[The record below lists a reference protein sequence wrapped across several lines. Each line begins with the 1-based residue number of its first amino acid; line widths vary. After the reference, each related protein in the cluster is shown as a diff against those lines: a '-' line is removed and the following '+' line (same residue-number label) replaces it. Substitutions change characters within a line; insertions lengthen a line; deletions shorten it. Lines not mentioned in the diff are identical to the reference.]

1 MVKNTKNLFFIQTF
15 FLIFVGEIVRFF
27 HSLTLAVIILN
38 HRKKREN

>member
-27 HSLTLAVIILN
+27 HSLTLADIL
-38 HRKKREN
+38 RKNRK